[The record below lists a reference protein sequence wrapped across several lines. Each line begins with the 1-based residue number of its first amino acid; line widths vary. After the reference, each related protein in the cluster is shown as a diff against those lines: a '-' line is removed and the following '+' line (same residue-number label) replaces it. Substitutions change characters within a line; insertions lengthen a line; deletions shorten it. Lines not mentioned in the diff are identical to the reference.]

1 MTNDYYSVF
10 QERSG
15 NHGKTFKEVVQKQAR
30 HDFKY
35 FLQSSPNAI
44 KVTIN
49 SEEGKETKVATILN
63 KENETLVKRYFLCDV
78 ADQINIGDFLYW
90 GDSIWLM
97 FRKEKDTIEAYDKF
111 EGIECRH
118 KIQWVD
124 SYGVLQNTP
133 CYLVAQKDDQIK
145 SNFRTWN
152 NMITPQPNKYL
163 EIVTCRNNIQLG
175 QKFLIDETAWYVVES
190 DYISIKNILYLSLT
204 EDKKDIYVD
213 DIADNIANIVDLNK
227 FEMRIKDKEI
237 SLDIDKEYKIAG
249 EVYLNGNKYS
259 DKIIIEVIEGADLVT
274 INDNF
279 TLTALSEGRVV
290 LRICM
295 EENNEIYQEMII
307 NIVKNAPQNISY
319 QLIGDESIK
328 WGRTKVIQA
337 VKVVDGVSAAI
348 AASFKVVDK
357 EELLSSY
364 EINSSS
370 VTITADTKNKVGN
383 FTIICTFEDG
393 STVEKTIRVTSL
405 WM

>member
-1 MTNDYYSVF
+1 MTNDYYLVF

-49 SEEGKETKVATILN
+49 SKEGKETKVATILN

-78 ADQINIGDFLYW
+78 ADQISIGDFLYW

-97 FRKEKDTIEAYDKF
+97 FRKERDTIEAYDKF

-163 EIVTCRNNIQLG
+163 EIITCRNNIQLG

-337 VKVVDGVSAAI
+337 VKVVDGVSTAI
-348 AASFKVVDK
+348 AASFKVIDK

-393 STVEKTIRVTSL
+393 STVEKAIRVTSL

>member
-337 VKVVDGVSAAI
+337 VKVVDGASAAI

>member
-1 MTNDYYSVF
+1 MTNDYYLVF

-49 SEEGKETKVATILN
+49 SKEGKETKVATILN
-63 KENETLVKRYFLCDV
+63 KENETLVKRYFLCDI
-78 ADQINIGDFLYW
+78 ADQIDIGDFLYW

-97 FRKEKDTIEAYDKF
+97 FRKERDTIEAYDKF

-163 EIVTCRNNIQLG
+163 EIITCRNNIQLG

-259 DKIIIEVIEGADLVT
+259 DKIIIEVIEGADLIT

-337 VKVVDGVSAAI
+337 VKVVDGVSTAI

>member
-1 MTNDYYSVF
+1 MTNDYYLVF

-78 ADQINIGDFLYW
+78 ADQIGIGDFLYW

-97 FRKEKDTIEAYDKF
+97 FRKERDTIEAYDKF

-163 EIVTCRNNIQLG
+163 EIITCRSNIQLG

-213 DIADNIANIVDLNK
+213 DVADNIANIVDLNK

-259 DKIIIEVIEGADLVT
+259 DKIIIEVIEGADLIT

>member
-1 MTNDYYSVF
+1 MTNDYYLVF

-49 SEEGKETKVATILN
+49 SKEGKETKVATILN
-63 KENETLVKRYFLCDV
+63 KENETLVKRYFLCDI
-78 ADQINIGDFLYW
+78 ADQISIGDFLYW

-97 FRKEKDTIEAYDKF
+97 FRKERDTIEAYDKF

-163 EIVTCRNNIQLG
+163 EIITCRNNIQLG

-213 DIADNIANIVDLNK
+213 DVADNIANIVDLNK

-259 DKIIIEVIEGADLVT
+259 DKIIVEVIEGADLIT

-295 EENNEIYQEMII
+295 EENNEICQEMII

-337 VKVVDGVSAAI
+337 VKVVDGVSTAI

>member
-1 MTNDYYSVF
+1 MTNDYYLVF

-49 SEEGKETKVATILN
+49 SKEGKETKVATILN
-63 KENETLVKRYFLCDV
+63 KENETLVKRYFLCDI
-78 ADQINIGDFLYW
+78 ADQISIGDFLYW

-97 FRKEKDTIEAYDKF
+97 FRKERDTIEAYDKF

-163 EIVTCRNNIQLG
+163 EIITCRNNIQLG

-213 DIADNIANIVDLNK
+213 DVADNIANIVDLNK

-259 DKIIIEVIEGADLVT
+259 DKIIVEVIEGADLIT

-337 VKVVDGVSAAI
+337 VKVVDGVSTAI
-348 AASFKVVDK
+348 AASFKVADK

>member
-1 MTNDYYSVF
+1 MTNDYYLVF

-49 SEEGKETKVATILN
+49 SKEGKETKVATILN
-63 KENETLVKRYFLCDV
+63 KENETLVKRYFLCDI
-78 ADQINIGDFLYW
+78 ADQISIGDFLYW

-97 FRKEKDTIEAYDKF
+97 FRKERDTIEAYDKF

-163 EIVTCRNNIQLG
+163 EIITCRNNIQLG

-213 DIADNIANIVDLNK
+213 DVADNIANIVDLNK

-259 DKIIIEVIEGADLVT
+259 DKIIVEVTEGADLVT

-307 NIVKNAPQNISY
+307 NIVENAPQNISY

-357 EELLSSY
+357 KELLSSY

-393 STVEKTIRVTSL
+393 STVEKIIRVTSL

>member
-1 MTNDYYSVF
+1 MTNDYYLVF

-49 SEEGKETKVATILN
+49 SKEGKETKVATILN
-63 KENETLVKRYFLCDV
+63 KENETLVKRYFLCDI
-78 ADQINIGDFLYW
+78 ADQISIGDFLYW

-97 FRKEKDTIEAYDKF
+97 FRKERDTIEAYDKF

-163 EIVTCRNNIQLG
+163 EIITCRNNIQLG

-328 WGRTKVIQA
+328 WGRTKVVQA
-337 VKVVDGVSAAI
+337 VKVVDGVSTAI

>member
-1 MTNDYYSVF
+1 MTNDYYLVF

-49 SEEGKETKVATILN
+49 SKEGKETKVATILN
-63 KENETLVKRYFLCDV
+63 KENETLVKRYFLCDI
-78 ADQINIGDFLYW
+78 ADQIDIGDFLYW

-97 FRKEKDTIEAYDKF
+97 FRKERDTIEAYDKF

-163 EIVTCRNNIQLG
+163 EIITCRNNIQLG

-259 DKIIIEVIEGADLVT
+259 DKIIVEVIEGADLIT

-307 NIVKNAPQNISY
+307 NIVRNAPQNISY

-337 VKVVDGVSAAI
+337 VKVVDGISTAI

-393 STVEKTIRVTSL
+393 STVEKIIRVTSL

>member
-1 MTNDYYSVF
+1 MTNDYYLVF

-78 ADQINIGDFLYW
+78 ADQIGIGDFLYW

-97 FRKEKDTIEAYDKF
+97 FRKERDTIEAYDKF

-163 EIVTCRNNIQLG
+163 EIITCRNNIQLG

-213 DIADNIANIVDLNK
+213 DVADNIANIVDLNK

-259 DKIIIEVIEGADLVT
+259 DKIIIEVIEGADLIT

-337 VKVVDGVSAAI
+337 VKVVDGVSTAI

>member
-15 NHGKTFKEVVQKQAR
+15 NHGKTFKEVVQKQAH

-49 SEEGKETKVATILN
+49 SKEGKETKVATILN
-63 KENETLVKRYFLCDV
+63 KENETLVKRYFLCDI
-78 ADQINIGDFLYW
+78 ADQISIGDFLYW

-97 FRKEKDTIEAYDKF
+97 FRKERDTIEAYDKF

-259 DKIIIEVIEGADLVT
+259 DKIIVEVIEGADLIT

-348 AASFKVVDK
+348 AASFKVIDK

>member
-1 MTNDYYSVF
+1 MTNDYYLVF

-49 SEEGKETKVATILN
+49 SKEGKETKVATILN
-63 KENETLVKRYFLCDV
+63 KENETLVKRYFLCDI
-78 ADQINIGDFLYW
+78 ADQISIGDFLYW

-97 FRKEKDTIEAYDKF
+97 FRKERDTIEAYDKF

-163 EIVTCRNNIQLG
+163 EIITCRNNIQLG

-213 DIADNIANIVDLNK
+213 DVADNIANIVDLNK

-259 DKIIIEVIEGADLVT
+259 DKIIVEVIEGADLIT

-337 VKVVDGVSAAI
+337 VKVVDGVSVAI
-348 AASFKVVDK
+348 AASFKVIDK
-357 EELLSSY
+357 GELLSSY

>member
-1 MTNDYYSVF
+1 MTNDYYLVF

-49 SEEGKETKVATILN
+49 SKEGKETKVATILN
-63 KENETLVKRYFLCDV
+63 KENETLVKRYFLCDI
-78 ADQINIGDFLYW
+78 ADQIDIGDFLYW

-97 FRKEKDTIEAYDKF
+97 FRKERDTIEAYDKF

-163 EIVTCRNNIQLG
+163 EIITCRNNIQLG

-213 DIADNIANIVDLNK
+213 DVTDNIANIVDLNK

-259 DKIIIEVIEGADLVT
+259 DKIIIEVIEGTDLIT

-337 VKVVDGVSAAI
+337 VKVVDGVSTAI
-348 AASFKVVDK
+348 AASFKVVDE

>member
-1 MTNDYYSVF
+1 MTNDYYLVF

-49 SEEGKETKVATILN
+49 SKEGKETKVATILN

-78 ADQINIGDFLYW
+78 ADQIGIGDFLYW

-97 FRKEKDTIEAYDKF
+97 FRKERDTIEAYDKF

-163 EIVTCRNNIQLG
+163 EIITCRNNIQLG

-213 DIADNIANIVDLNK
+213 DVADNIANIVDLNK

-259 DKIIIEVIEGADLVT
+259 DKIIVEVIEGADLIT

-337 VKVVDGVSAAI
+337 VKVVDGVSTAM
-348 AASFKVVDK
+348 AASFKVIDK

>member
-1 MTNDYYSVF
+1 MTNDYYLVF

-49 SEEGKETKVATILN
+49 SKEGKEIKVATILN
-63 KENETLVKRYFLCDV
+63 KENETLVKRYFLCDI
-78 ADQINIGDFLYW
+78 ADQIDIGDFLYW

-97 FRKEKDTIEAYDKF
+97 FRKERDTIEAYDKF

-163 EIVTCRNNIQLG
+163 EIITCRNNIQLG

-213 DIADNIANIVDLNK
+213 DVTDNIANIVDLNK

-259 DKIIIEVIEGADLVT
+259 DKIIIEVIEGTDLIT

-337 VKVVDGVSAAI
+337 VKVVDGVSVAI

>member
-1 MTNDYYSVF
+1 MTNDYYLVF

-49 SEEGKETKVATILN
+49 SKEGKETKVATILN
-63 KENETLVKRYFLCDV
+63 KENETLVKRYFLCDI
-78 ADQINIGDFLYW
+78 ADQIGIGDFLYW

-97 FRKEKDTIEAYDKF
+97 FRKERDTIEAYDKF

-163 EIVTCRNNIQLG
+163 EIITCRNNIQLG

-259 DKIIIEVIEGADLVT
+259 DKIIVEVIEGADLIT

-348 AASFKVVDK
+348 AASFKVIDK

>member
-1 MTNDYYSVF
+1 MTNDYYLVF

-49 SEEGKETKVATILN
+49 SKEGKETKVATILN
-63 KENETLVKRYFLCDV
+63 KENETLVKRYFLCDI
-78 ADQINIGDFLYW
+78 ADQISIGDFLYW

-97 FRKEKDTIEAYDKF
+97 FRKERDTIEAYDKF

-163 EIVTCRNNIQLG
+163 EIITCRNNIQLG

-259 DKIIIEVIEGADLVT
+259 DKIIVEVIEGADLIT

-319 QLIGDESIK
+319 QLIGDGSIK

-337 VKVVDGVSAAI
+337 VKVVDGASAAI
-348 AASFKVVDK
+348 AASFKVIDK

>member
-1 MTNDYYSVF
+1 MTNDYYLVF

-49 SEEGKETKVATILN
+49 SKEGKETKVATILN
-63 KENETLVKRYFLCDV
+63 KENETLVKRYFLCDI
-78 ADQINIGDFLYW
+78 ADQIDIGDFLYW

-97 FRKEKDTIEAYDKF
+97 FRKERDTIEAYDKF

-163 EIVTCRNNIQLG
+163 EIITCRNNIQLG

-213 DIADNIANIVDLNK
+213 DIADNIANIVDVNK

-259 DKIIIEVIEGADLVT
+259 DKIIIEVIEGADLIT

-279 TLTALSEGRVV
+279 TLTALSEGRVA

-307 NIVKNAPQNISY
+307 NIVKNEPQNISY

>member
-1 MTNDYYSVF
+1 MTNDYYLVF

-49 SEEGKETKVATILN
+49 SKEGKETKVATILN
-63 KENETLVKRYFLCDV
+63 KENETLVKRYFLCDI
-78 ADQINIGDFLYW
+78 ADQISIGDFLYW

-97 FRKEKDTIEAYDKF
+97 FRKERDTIEAYDKF

-163 EIVTCRNNIQLG
+163 EIITCRNNIQLG

-213 DIADNIANIVDLNK
+213 DVADNIANIVDLNK

-259 DKIIIEVIEGADLVT
+259 DKIIVEVIEGADLIT

-348 AASFKVVDK
+348 TASFKVIDK

-393 STVEKTIRVTSL
+393 SIVEKTIRVTSL

>member
-1 MTNDYYSVF
+1 MTNDYYLVF

-49 SEEGKETKVATILN
+49 SKEGKETKVATILN
-63 KENETLVKRYFLCDV
+63 KENETLVKRYFLCDI
-78 ADQINIGDFLYW
+78 ADQIDIGDFLYW

-97 FRKEKDTIEAYDKF
+97 FRKERDTIEAYDKF

-163 EIVTCRNNIQLG
+163 EIITCRNNIQLG

-213 DIADNIANIVDLNK
+213 DVADNIANIVDLNK

-259 DKIIIEVIEGADLVT
+259 DKIIVEVIEGADLIT

-337 VKVVDGVSAAI
+337 VKVVDGVSTAI

>member
-1 MTNDYYSVF
+1 MTNDYYLVF

-49 SEEGKETKVATILN
+49 SKEGKETKVATILN
-63 KENETLVKRYFLCDV
+63 KENETLVKRYFLCDI
-78 ADQINIGDFLYW
+78 ADQIDIGDFLYW

-97 FRKEKDTIEAYDKF
+97 FRKERDTIEAYDKF

-163 EIVTCRNNIQLG
+163 EIITCRNNIQLG

-213 DIADNIANIVDLNK
+213 DVADNIANIVDLNK

-259 DKIIIEVIEGADLVT
+259 DKIIVEVIEGADLIT

-337 VKVVDGVSAAI
+337 VKVVDGVSTAI
-348 AASFKVVDK
+348 AASFKVIDK

>member
-1 MTNDYYSVF
+1 MTNDYYLVF

-63 KENETLVKRYFLCDV
+63 KENETLVKRYFLCDI
-78 ADQINIGDFLYW
+78 ADQISIGDFLYW

-97 FRKEKDTIEAYDKF
+97 FRKERDTIEAYDKF

-163 EIVTCRNNIQLG
+163 EIITCRSNIQLG

-259 DKIIIEVIEGADLVT
+259 DKIIVEVIEGANLVT

>member
-1 MTNDYYSVF
+1 MTNDYYLVF

-49 SEEGKETKVATILN
+49 SKEGKETKVATILN
-63 KENETLVKRYFLCDV
+63 KENETLVKRYFLCDA
-78 ADQINIGDFLYW
+78 ADQIDIGDFLYW

-97 FRKEKDTIEAYDKF
+97 FKKERDTIEAYDKF

-163 EIVTCRNNIQLG
+163 EIITCRNNIQLG

-213 DIADNIANIVDLNK
+213 DVADNIANIVDLNK

-259 DKIIIEVIEGADLVT
+259 DKIIVEVIEGADLIT

-279 TLTALSEGRVV
+279 ILTALSEGRVV

-337 VKVVDGVSAAI
+337 VKVVDGASTAI

>member
-1 MTNDYYSVF
+1 MTNDYYLVF

-49 SEEGKETKVATILN
+49 SKEGKETKVATILN

-97 FRKEKDTIEAYDKF
+97 FRKERDTIEAYDKF

-152 NMITPQPNKYL
+152 NIITPKPNKYL
-163 EIVTCRNNIQLG
+163 EIITCRNNIQLG

-213 DIADNIANIVDLNK
+213 DVADNIANIVDLNK

-259 DKIIIEVIEGADLVT
+259 DKIIVEVIEGADLIT

-337 VKVVDGVSAAI
+337 VKVVDGVSVAI
-348 AASFKVVDK
+348 AASFEVVDK

-393 STVEKTIRVTSL
+393 STVEKIIRVTSL

>member
-1 MTNDYYSVF
+1 MTNDYYLVF

-15 NHGKTFKEVVQKQAR
+15 NHGKTFKEVGQKQAR
-30 HDFKY
+30 HEFKY
-35 FLQSSPNAI
+35 LLQSLPNAI

-49 SEEGKETKVATILN
+49 SKEGKETKVATILN

-78 ADQINIGDFLYW
+78 ADQIGIGDFLYW

-97 FRKEKDTIEAYDKF
+97 FRKERDTIEAYDKF

-163 EIVTCRNNIQLG
+163 EIITCRNNIQLG

-259 DKIIIEVIEGADLVT
+259 DKIIVEVIEGADLIT

-307 NIVKNAPQNISY
+307 NIVKKAPQNISY

-337 VKVVDGVSAAI
+337 VKVVDGVSVAI

>member
-1 MTNDYYSVF
+1 MTNDYYLVF

-49 SEEGKETKVATILN
+49 SKEGKETKVATILN
-63 KENETLVKRYFLCDV
+63 KENETLVKRYFLCDI
-78 ADQINIGDFLYW
+78 ADQISIGDFLYW

-97 FRKEKDTIEAYDKF
+97 FRKERDTIEAYDKF

-163 EIVTCRNNIQLG
+163 EIITCRNNIQLG

-393 STVEKTIRVTSL
+393 STVEKTIRITSL

>member
-1 MTNDYYSVF
+1 MTNDYYLVF

-78 ADQINIGDFLYW
+78 ADQISIGDFLYW

-97 FRKEKDTIEAYDKF
+97 FRKERDTIEAYDKF

-163 EIVTCRNNIQLG
+163 EIITCRNNIQLG

-259 DKIIIEVIEGADLVT
+259 DKIIVEVIEGADLIT

-307 NIVKNAPQNISY
+307 NIVENAPQNISY

>member
-1 MTNDYYSVF
+1 MTNDYYLVF

-49 SEEGKETKVATILN
+49 SKEGKEAKVATILN
-63 KENETLVKRYFLCDV
+63 KENETLVKRYFLCDI
-78 ADQINIGDFLYW
+78 ADQISIGDFLYW

-97 FRKEKDTIEAYDKF
+97 FRKERDTIEAYDKF

-163 EIVTCRNNIQLG
+163 EIITCRNNIQLG

-259 DKIIIEVIEGADLVT
+259 DKIIVEVIEGAGLIT

-383 FTIICTFEDG
+383 FTVICTFEDG
-393 STVEKTIRVTSL
+393 SIVEKTIRVTSL

>member
-1 MTNDYYSVF
+1 MTNDYYLVF

-15 NHGKTFKEVVQKQAR
+15 NHGKTFKEVVKKQER
-30 HDFKY
+30 NDFKY

-49 SEEGKETKVATILN
+49 SKEGKETKVATILN
-63 KENETLVKRYFLCDV
+63 KENETLVKRYFLCDI
-78 ADQINIGDFLYW
+78 ADQIDIGDFLYW

-97 FRKEKDTIEAYDKF
+97 FRKERDTIEAHDKF

-163 EIVTCRNNIQLG
+163 EIITCRNNIQLG

-259 DKIIIEVIEGADLVT
+259 DKIIVEVIEGADLIT

-337 VKVVDGVSAAI
+337 VKVVDGVSVAI

-393 STVEKTIRVTSL
+393 STVEKIIRVTSL

>member
-1 MTNDYYSVF
+1 MTNDYYLVF

-49 SEEGKETKVATILN
+49 SKEGKETKVATILN
-63 KENETLVKRYFLCDV
+63 KENETLVKRYFLCDI
-78 ADQINIGDFLYW
+78 ADQISIGDFLYW

-97 FRKEKDTIEAYDKF
+97 FRKERDTIEAYDKF

-163 EIVTCRNNIQLG
+163 EIITCRNNIQLG

-213 DIADNIANIVDLNK
+213 DVADNIANIVDLNK

-259 DKIIIEVIEGADLVT
+259 DKIIVEVIEGADLVT

-307 NIVKNAPQNISY
+307 NIVENAPQNISY

-348 AASFKVVDK
+348 AASFKVIDK

>member
-1 MTNDYYSVF
+1 MTNDYYLVF

-49 SEEGKETKVATILN
+49 SKEGKETKVATILN
-63 KENETLVKRYFLCDV
+63 KENETLVKRYFLCDA
-78 ADQINIGDFLYW
+78 ADQIDIGDFLYW

-97 FRKEKDTIEAYDKF
+97 FKKERDTIEAYDKF

-163 EIVTCRNNIQLG
+163 EIITCRNNIQLG

-213 DIADNIANIVDLNK
+213 DVADNIANIVDLNK

-259 DKIIIEVIEGADLVT
+259 DKIIVEVIEGADLIT

-337 VKVVDGVSAAI
+337 VKVVDGASTAI

>member
-1 MTNDYYSVF
+1 MTNDYYLVF

-49 SEEGKETKVATILN
+49 SKEGKETKVATILN
-63 KENETLVKRYFLCDV
+63 KENETLVKRYFLCDA
-78 ADQINIGDFLYW
+78 ADQIDIGDFLYW

-97 FRKEKDTIEAYDKF
+97 FKKERDTIEAYDKF

-163 EIVTCRNNIQLG
+163 EIITCRNNIQLG

-213 DIADNIANIVDLNK
+213 DVADNIANIVDLNK

-249 EVYLNGNKYS
+249 EVYLNCNKYS
-259 DKIIIEVIEGADLVT
+259 DKIIVEVIEGADLIT

-337 VKVVDGVSAAI
+337 VKVVDGASTAI

>member
-1 MTNDYYSVF
+1 MTNDYYLVF

-49 SEEGKETKVATILN
+49 SKEGKETKVATILN
-63 KENETLVKRYFLCDV
+63 KENETLVKRYFLCDI

-97 FRKEKDTIEAYDKF
+97 FRKERDTIEAYDKF

-163 EIVTCRNNIQLG
+163 EIITCRNNIQLG

-337 VKVVDGVSAAI
+337 VKVVDGVSTAI

>member
-1 MTNDYYSVF
+1 MTNDYYLVF

-49 SEEGKETKVATILN
+49 SKEGKETKVATILN
-63 KENETLVKRYFLCDV
+63 KENETLVKRYFLCDI
-78 ADQINIGDFLYW
+78 ADQISIGDFLYW

-97 FRKEKDTIEAYDKF
+97 FRKERDTIEAYDKF

-163 EIVTCRNNIQLG
+163 EIITCRNNIQLG

-279 TLTALSEGRVV
+279 ILTALSEGRVV

-337 VKVVDGVSAAI
+337 VKVVDGVSTAI

-393 STVEKTIRVTSL
+393 STVEKAIRVTSL

>member
-1 MTNDYYSVF
+1 MTNDYYLVF

-49 SEEGKETKVATILN
+49 SKEGKETKVATILN

-78 ADQINIGDFLYW
+78 ADQIGIGDFLYW

-97 FRKEKDTIEAYDKF
+97 FRKERDTIEAYDKF

-163 EIVTCRNNIQLG
+163 EIITCRNNIQLG

-259 DKIIIEVIEGADLVT
+259 DKIIVEVIEGADLIT

-307 NIVKNAPQNISY
+307 NIVENAPQNISY

-348 AASFKVVDK
+348 AASFKVIDK

>member
-1 MTNDYYSVF
+1 MTNDYYLVF

-49 SEEGKETKVATILN
+49 SKEGKETKVATILN
-63 KENETLVKRYFLCDV
+63 KENETLVKRYFLCDI
-78 ADQINIGDFLYW
+78 ADQIDIGDFLYW

-97 FRKEKDTIEAYDKF
+97 FRKERDTIEAYDKF

-163 EIVTCRNNIQLG
+163 EIITCRNNIQLG

-213 DIADNIANIVDLNK
+213 DIADNIANIVDVNK

-259 DKIIIEVIEGADLVT
+259 DKIIVEVIEGADLIT